1 MKELTGK
8 KIKGF
13 EFKSK
18 SASLPIY
25 NKEMDNY
32 IGKIGVIY
40 SVGNGFIDV
49 QFDNRPWSYPL
60 PEALNHIVE
69 EHPQRGD
76 EVLVWDRYESTAVK
90 RIFLAYI
97 DGANYPIYVVH
108 NDYEENFKNGET
120 FATSKYTH
128 YKTTLQ
134 KTKLTLQQIA
144 DKFGIDV
151 NDLEVEIWV

>member
-1 MKELTGK
+1 MKELIGK

-13 EFKSK
+13 KFKSK

-40 SVGNGFIDV
+40 SVGNSFIDV

-76 EVLVWDRYESTAVK
+76 EVLVWDIDESKVEP
-90 RIFLAYI
+90 RIFLTYI
-97 DGANYPIYVVH
+97 ERAMYPVQVVH
-108 NDYEENFKNGET
+108 GGCEKDYKNGNHFDT
-120 FATSKYTH
+120 DRFKF
-128 YKTTLQ
+128 YKLPPQ

-151 NDLEVEIWV
+151 NDLEVER